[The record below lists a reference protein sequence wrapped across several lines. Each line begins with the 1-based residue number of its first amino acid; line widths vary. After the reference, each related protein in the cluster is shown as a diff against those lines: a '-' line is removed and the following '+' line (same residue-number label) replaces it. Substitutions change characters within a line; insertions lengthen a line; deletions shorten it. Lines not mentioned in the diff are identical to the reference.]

1 MKILRC
7 MVVALLVCFAV
18 PALAQDKPMDD
29 MDAWRQKV
37 KADKK
42 LVVAENLEL
51 TESSST
57 FPS

>member
-1 MKILRC
+1 MIA
-7 MVVALLVCFAV
+7 VLLVSVAV
-18 PALAQDKPMDD
+18 PALTQEQAASG

-51 TESSST
+51 TGSSST